1 MFEFLYEWMRSLA
14 YYMVLMTAVIQVIPN
29 KQYKKYIQF
38 YMGLIIVLML
48 CSPLIKILGMEEG
61 LFTLYQTNAYQLE
74 MQELEEKTEYLK
86 EVELDEY
93 ISIQNSMGEIQ

>member
-14 YYMVLMTAVIQVIPN
+14 YYMVLMTAVLQVIPN

-48 CSPLIKILGMEEG
+48 CSPLIKILGMEES
-61 LFTLYQTNAYQLE
+61 LFTLYQSNAYQLE
-74 MQELEEKTEYLK
+74 MKELEEKTEYLK

-93 ISIQNSMGEIQ
+93 ISIQN

>member
-1 MFEFLYEWMRSLA
+1 MFTFLYEWVRSLA
-14 YYMVLMTAVIQVIPN
+14 YYMVLMTAVLQVISN

-48 CSPLIKILGMEEG
+48 CTPIIKIMGMEEQ
-61 LFTLYQTNAYQLE
+61 LFAIYKSNTYQMEL
-74 MQELEEKTEYLK
+74 QELEEKSAYLR

-93 ISIQNSMGEIQ
+93 ISIQD